1 MQRLPWIQRRVMI
14 NPALADNPAYVARVR
29 FLRMVKLL
37 RQAQA
42 VAELVYPFASAM
54 VETLERAFLS
64 EPHVWRKIYARFPK
78 LRFVYLGVELALR
91 DIMADSPATEL
102 AEKIAEWIDEFL
114 WRRSERY
121 RAAAYWAYYRL
132 YRYLYLWLLRAMKKR
147 MMRYAIPWLRIEV
160 QDVPRRIEIFYEAS
174 VWRRMPDNVKRRVLI
189 ATLNV
194 LLGEMSLEHALKMV
208 PEMQRYIMIAAYKL
222 GIVTKPPHRYAIIIF
237 PFLEEVAENAR
248 TLTLYYLVVPQR
260 AVAADP
266 YLGRSTNVLD
276 LHVLVNRWKFIDEV
290 FTIST
295 KPSDFPE
302 VALLLD
308 ELGEAILTDDY
319 FSAGVLVTQ
328 TRTWKAVELGLPDAW
343 WKLGYVGEVIQARSR
358 AVLEPYELRRRWFM
372 VFSRGVDYIMGL
384 RW

>member
-1 MQRLPWIQRRVMI
+1 VQRLPWIQRRVMI

-222 GIVTKPPHRYAIIIF
+222 GIVTKPPHRYAIILF
-237 PFLEEVAENAR
+237 PFFEEVVENAR

>member
-222 GIVTKPPHRYAIIIF
+222 GIVTKPPHRYAIILF
-237 PFLEEVAENAR
+237 PFFEEVVENAR